1 MKNIKNIKNI
11 KEFNAILI
19 SIAII
24 IPLLGIGYLYFQLNS
39 MYDKE
44 EAKEIS
50 TTQESE
56 KNKKNGITNIL
67 LVGVDGN
74 NIEKGNRSDSMMILT
89 IDEKNQDIRLT
100 SLARDTY
107 VDIEGYGSEKLT
119 HAYAYEG
126 ASLLIQTIKN
136 NFGIDVDKYVAV
148 SFDSFEKIIDILD
161 GIEINVSKKEVSQIK
176 GIKNSGTQTLN
187 GSQALEYSRIRY
199 IDSAY
204 ERDNRQRKVI
214 KALYNK
220 LVNDSNGNLMSVL
233 NEVLRYT
240 KTNMLPLEI
249 VSIAN
254 KAIKI
259 NDTEFEQVEFPFEE
273 ARNGHII
280 SDEKGWVI
288 EWDKDYN
295 KNKLDKFI
303 YDYANYDKS
312 DSN

>member
-1 MKNIKNIKNI
+1 MKNIKNI
-11 KEFNAILI
+11 KEFNVILI

-107 VDIEGYGSEKLT
+107 VDIEGYGTEKLT

-176 GIKNSGTQTLN
+176 GIKKSGTQTLN

-214 KALYNK
+214 EALYNK

-259 NDTEFEQVEFPFEE
+259 NDTEFDQVEFPFKE
-273 ARNGHII
+273 ARKDNNIK
-280 SDEKGWVI
+280 EKGWII

>member
-1 MKNIKNIKNI
+1 MKNIKNI

-161 GIEINVSKKEVSQIK
+161 GIEINVSKKEVSQIN
-176 GIKNSGTQTLN
+176 GIKKSGTQTLN

-214 KALYNK
+214 EALYNK

-240 KTNMLPLEI
+240 KTNMSPLEI

-259 NDTEFEQVEFPFEE
+259 NDTEFDQVEFPFKE
-273 ARNGHII
+273 ARKDNNIK
-280 SDEKGWVI
+280 EKGWII

>member
-1 MKNIKNIKNI
+1 MNNIKKITI
-11 KEFNAILI
+11 ALI
-19 SIAII
+19 SILII
-24 IPLLGIGYLYFQLNS
+24 IPLMGIGYVYFKLNS

-44 EAKEIS
+44 EAKQIN
-50 TTQESE
+50 TTIEESE

-74 NIEKGNRSDSMMILT
+74 NMEKGNRSDAMMIAT
-89 IDEKNQDIRLT
+89 IDEKNNDIRIT

-107 VDIEGYGSEKLT
+107 VDIEGYGTEKLT

-126 ASLLIQTIKN
+126 ASLLISTIKN

-148 SFDSFEKIIDILD
+148 SFESFEKIIDIL
-161 GIEINVSKKEVSQIK
+161 GGVEINVSEKEVSQIN
-176 GIKNSGTQTLN
+176 GVN
-187 GSQALEYSRIRY
+187 GSQALAYSRIRY

-204 ERDNRQRKVI
+204 ERDNRQRTVI
-214 KALYNK
+214 EALYNK
-220 LVNDSNGNLMSVL
+220 FANGSSGNIMDIA

-240 KTNMLPLEI
+240 KTNMAPLEI

-259 NDTEFEQVEFPFEE
+259 KDTDFDQVEFPFEE
-273 ARNGHII
+273 ARKDNNI
-280 SDEKGWVI
+280 SEKGWVI

-295 KNKLDKFI
+295 KDKLNKFI
-303 YDYANYDKS
+303 YDYANYKES
-312 DSN
+312 YNN

>member
-1 MKNIKNIKNI
+1 MKNIKNI
-11 KEFNAILI
+11 KEFNVILI

-161 GIEINVSKKEVSQIK
+161 GIEINVSKKEVSQIN
-176 GIKNSGTQTLN
+176 GIKKSGTQTLN

>member
-1 MKNIKNIKNI
+1 MKNIKNI
-11 KEFNAILI
+11 KEFNVILI

-107 VDIEGYGSEKLT
+107 VDIEGYGTEKLT

-148 SFDSFEKIIDILD
+148 SFESFEKIIDILD
-161 GIEINVSKKEVSQIK
+161 GIEINVSKKEVSQIN
-176 GIKNSGTQTLN
+176 GIKKSGTQTLN

-214 KALYNK
+214 EALYNK

-259 NDTEFEQVEFPFEE
+259 NDTEFDQVEFPFKE
-273 ARNGHII
+273 ARKDNNIK
-280 SDEKGWVI
+280 EKGWII

>member
-1 MKNIKNIKNI
+1 MNNIKKITI
-11 KEFNAILI
+11 ALI
-19 SIAII
+19 SILII
-24 IPLLGIGYLYFQLNS
+24 IPLMGIGYIYFKLNS

-44 EAKEIS
+44 EAKQIN
-50 TTQESE
+50 TTIEESE

-74 NIEKGNRSDSMMILT
+74 NMEKGNRSDAMMIAT
-89 IDEKNQDIRLT
+89 IDEKNNDIRIT

-107 VDIEGYGSEKLT
+107 VDIEGYGNEKLT

-126 ASLLIQTIKN
+126 ASLLICTIKN

-148 SFDSFEKIIDILD
+148 SFESFEKIIDIL
-161 GIEINVSKKEVSQIK
+161 GGVEINVSEKEVSQIN
-176 GIKNSGTQTLN
+176 GVSNSGIQTLN
-187 GSQALEYSRIRY
+187 GSQALAYSRIRY

-204 ERDNRQRKVI
+204 ERDNRQRTVI
-214 KALYNK
+214 EALYNK
-220 LVNDSNGNLMSVL
+220 FANGSSGNIMDIA

-240 KTNMLPLEI
+240 KTNMAPLEI

-259 NDTEFEQVEFPFEE
+259 KDTDFDQVEFPFEE
-273 ARNGHII
+273 ARKDNNI
-280 SDEKGWVI
+280 SEKGWVI

-295 KNKLDKFI
+295 KDKLNKFI
-303 YDYANYDKS
+303 YDYANYKKS
-312 DSN
+312 YNN

>member
-1 MKNIKNIKNI
+1 MKNIKNI
-11 KEFNAILI
+11 KEFNVILI

-148 SFDSFEKIIDILD
+148 SFESFEKIIDILD
-161 GIEINVSKKEVSQIK
+161 GIEINVSKKEVSQIN
-176 GIKNSGTQTLN
+176 GIKKSGTQTLN

-214 KALYNK
+214 EALYNK
-220 LVNDSNGNLMSVL
+220 LINDSNGNLMSVL

-240 KTNMLPLEI
+240 KTNMSPLEI

-259 NDTEFEQVEFPFEE
+259 NDTEFDQVEFPFKE
-273 ARNGHII
+273 ARKDNNIK
-280 SDEKGWVI
+280 EKGWII

>member
-1 MKNIKNIKNI
+1 MKNIKNI

-148 SFDSFEKIIDILD
+148 SFESFEKIIDILD
-161 GIEINVSKKEVSQIK
+161 GIEINVSKKEVSQIN
-176 GIKNSGTQTLN
+176 GIKKSGTQTLN

-240 KTNMLPLEI
+240 KTNMSPLEI

-259 NDTEFEQVEFPFEE
+259 NDTEFDQVEFPFKE
-273 ARNGHII
+273 ARKDNNIK
-280 SDEKGWVI
+280 EKGWII

>member
-1 MKNIKNIKNI
+1 MKNIKNI

-161 GIEINVSKKEVSQIK
+161 GIEINVSKKEVSQIN
-176 GIKNSGTQTLN
+176 GIKKSGTQTLN

-214 KALYNK
+214 EALYNK

-259 NDTEFEQVEFPFEE
+259 NDTEFDQVEFPFKE
-273 ARNGHII
+273 ARKDNNIK
-280 SDEKGWVI
+280 EKGWII

-295 KNKLDKFI
+295 KSKLDKFI
-303 YDYANYDKS
+303 YDYANYEKS

>member
-1 MKNIKNIKNI
+1 MKNIKNI

-148 SFDSFEKIIDILD
+148 SFESFEKIIDILD
-161 GIEINVSKKEVSQIK
+161 GIEINVSKKEVSQIN
-176 GIKNSGTQTLN
+176 GIKKSGTQTLN

-214 KALYNK
+214 EALYNK
-220 LVNDSNGNLMSVL
+220 LINDSNGNLMSVL

-240 KTNMLPLEI
+240 KTNMSPLEI

-259 NDTEFEQVEFPFEE
+259 NDTEFDQVEFPFKE
-273 ARNGHII
+273 ARKDNNIK
-280 SDEKGWVI
+280 EKGWII

>member
-1 MKNIKNIKNI
+1 MKNIKNI
-11 KEFNAILI
+11 KEFNVILI

-161 GIEINVSKKEVSQIK
+161 GIEINVSKKEVSQIN
-176 GIKNSGTQTLN
+176 GIKKSGTQTLN

-214 KALYNK
+214 EALYNK

-259 NDTEFEQVEFPFEE
+259 NDTEFDQVEFPFKE
-273 ARNGHII
+273 ARKDNNIK
-280 SDEKGWVI
+280 EKGWII

>member
-1 MKNIKNIKNI
+1 MNNIKKITV
-11 KEFNAILI
+11 ALI
-19 SIAII
+19 SILII
-24 IPLLGIGYLYFQLNS
+24 IPLMGIGYIYFKLNS

-44 EAKEIS
+44 EAKQIN
-50 TTQESE
+50 TTIEESE

-74 NIEKGNRSDSMMILT
+74 NMEKGNRSDAMMIAT
-89 IDEKNQDIRLT
+89 IDEKNNDIRIT

-107 VDIEGYGSEKLT
+107 VDIEGYGNEKLT

-126 ASLLIQTIKN
+126 ASLLICTIKN

-148 SFDSFEKIIDILD
+148 SFESFEKIIDIL
-161 GIEINVSKKEVSQIK
+161 GGVEINVSEKEVSQIN
-176 GIKNSGTQTLN
+176 GVNNSGIQTLN
-187 GSQALEYSRIRY
+187 GSQALAYSRIRY

-204 ERDNRQRKVI
+204 ERDNRQRTVI
-214 KALYNK
+214 EALYNK
-220 LVNDSNGNLMSVL
+220 FANGSSGNIMDIA

-240 KTNMLPLEI
+240 KTNMAPLEI

-259 NDTEFEQVEFPFEE
+259 KDTDFDQVEFPFEE
-273 ARNGHII
+273 ARKDNNI
-280 SDEKGWVI
+280 SEKGWVI

-295 KNKLDKFI
+295 KDKLNKFI
-303 YDYANYDKS
+303 YDYANYKKS
-312 DSN
+312 YNN

>member
-1 MKNIKNIKNI
+1 MKNIKNI
-11 KEFNAILI
+11 KEFNVILI

-50 TTQESE
+50 TSQESE

-148 SFDSFEKIIDILD
+148 SFESFEKIIDILD
-161 GIEINVSKKEVSQIK
+161 GIEINVSKKEVSQIN
-176 GIKNSGTQTLN
+176 GIKKSGTQTLN

-214 KALYNK
+214 EALYNK
-220 LVNDSNGNLMSVL
+220 LINDSNGNLMSVL

-240 KTNMLPLEI
+240 KTNMSPLEI

-259 NDTEFEQVEFPFEE
+259 NDTEFDQVEFPFKE
-273 ARNGHII
+273 ARKDNNIK
-280 SDEKGWVI
+280 EKGWII

>member
-1 MKNIKNIKNI
+1 MKNIKNI

-161 GIEINVSKKEVSQIK
+161 GIEINVSKKEVSQIN
-176 GIKNSGTQTLN
+176 GIKKSGTQTLN

-214 KALYNK
+214 EALYNK

-259 NDTEFEQVEFPFEE
+259 NDTEFDQVEFPFKE
-273 ARNGHII
+273 ARKDNNIK
-280 SDEKGWVI
+280 EKGWII

>member
-1 MKNIKNIKNI
+1 MKNIKNI
-11 KEFNAILI
+11 KEFNVILI

-176 GIKNSGTQTLN
+176 GIKKSGTQTLN

-214 KALYNK
+214 EALYNK
-220 LVNDSNGNLMSVL
+220 LINDSNGNLMSVL

-240 KTNMLPLEI
+240 KTNMSPLEI

-259 NDTEFEQVEFPFEE
+259 NDTEFDQVEFPFKE
-273 ARNGHII
+273 ARKDNNIK
-280 SDEKGWVI
+280 EKGWII

>member
-1 MKNIKNIKNI
+1 
-11 KEFNAILI
+11 
-19 SIAII
+19 
-24 IPLLGIGYLYFQLNS
+24 
-39 MYDKE
+39 
-44 EAKEIS
+44 
-50 TTQESE
+50 
-56 KNKKNGITNIL
+56 
-67 LVGVDGN
+67 
-74 NIEKGNRSDSMMILT
+74 MMILT

-176 GIKNSGTQTLN
+176 GIKKSGTQTLN

-214 KALYNK
+214 EALYNK

-259 NDTEFEQVEFPFEE
+259 NDTEFDQVEFPFKE
-273 ARNGHII
+273 ARKDNNIK
-280 SDEKGWVI
+280 EKGWII

>member
-1 MKNIKNIKNI
+1 MKNIKNI

-107 VDIEGYGSEKLT
+107 VDIEGYGTEKLT

-148 SFDSFEKIIDILD
+148 SFESFEKIIDILD
-161 GIEINVSKKEVSQIK
+161 GIEINVSKKEVSQIN
-176 GIKNSGTQTLN
+176 GIKKSGTQTLN

-214 KALYNK
+214 EALYNK
-220 LVNDSNGNLMSVL
+220 LINDSNGNLMSVL

-240 KTNMLPLEI
+240 KTNMSPLEI

-259 NDTEFEQVEFPFEE
+259 NDTEFDQVEFPFKE
-273 ARNGHII
+273 ARKDNNIK
-280 SDEKGWVI
+280 EKGWII